1 MPLDSQGMKTHDQG
15 INAVQIFGVKD
26 RNMGLAS
33 KKDRYYCCCYYYYYY
48 YYCSDLTGNLLCFAT
63 KAELWG

>member
-1 MPLDSQGMKTHDQG
+1 MPLDSRGMKTNDQG

-33 KKDRYYCCCYYYYYY
+33 KKDRYYYYYYYY
-48 YYCSDLTGNLLCFAT
+48 YYGDIYCLHLPQKVGTQGILQ
-63 KAELWG
+63 